1 MRSGQGDRG
10 SIRSLGPRLEAPCRR
25 PDCSR
30 APRAF
35 PCSAHRMQDIRHPSA
50 PDRERSRVN
59 RGRRKGRTG
68 PMRAALRC
76 RLLGWVFVS
85 LAGLASLRALR
96 PRDRIGSA
104 WKNALMNQSTKYRCF
119 VDGCCGEGMT
129 TFSPSPAC
137 VEGASRILYSSLTS
151 TGDND
156 WNSRQLAGRRL
167 EFKWSMPPHL
177 VDDDPVQLRHGEVTT

>member
-1 MRSGQGDRG
+1 
-10 SIRSLGPRLEAPCRR
+10 
-25 PDCSR
+25 
-30 APRAF
+30 
-35 PCSAHRMQDIRHPSA
+35 MQDIRHPSA

-104 WKNALMNQSTKYRCF
+104 WKNALMNQSAKYRCF

-137 VEGASRILYSSLTS
+137 AEGASRILYSSLTS

-156 WNSRQLAGRRL
+156 PIHGQLARSPLGVQTVDAPQL
-167 EFKWSMPPHL
+167 LDDYPAQLPPRPRAQS
-177 VDDDPVQLRHGEVTT
+177 DA